1 MGRKLLLIVLVVFA
15 AATMIIAVSNVIAEQ
30 KPTVAKACSLP
41 GCHTPQDKVLR
52 GNAGG
57 VSAKAETIQ
66 INTGVVWTV
75 KFSDTTK
82 VSNWDKPIN
91 KIPRD
96 KEIAITYIEKDGQL
110 YATTISVKPPVK
122 VPPEKLVNAED
133 IKRLLAEGKALI
145 IDARPAP
152 RYHEGHIPGTINI
165 WDAEFDKNIDKLPKE
180 KDALIVYY
188 CAGPT

>member
-1 MGRKLLLIVLVVFA
+1 MGRKSLLTILAVFA
-15 AATMIIAVSNVIAEQ
+15 AATMVIAVSSGVAEQ
-30 KPTVAKACSLP
+30 KPTVAKSCSLP

-75 KFSDTTK
+75 KFSDATK
-82 VSNWDKPIN
+82 IANWDKPIN
-91 KIPRD
+91 KIPRN
-96 KEIAITYIEKDGQL
+96 KEIAITYTEKDGQL
-110 YATTISVKPPVK
+110 YAIAIAVKPPVK
-122 VPPEKLVNAED
+122 VPPEKLLNVED
-133 IKRLLAEGKALI
+133 MKRFLAEGKALI

-152 RYHEGHIPGTINI
+152 RYHEGHIPGAINI
-165 WDAEFDKNIDKLPKE
+165 WDAEFDKNINKLPKE